1 MAAEIFKEVMNI
13 LEPLIMREKEGL
25 KPIGRVV
32 VGTIEGD
39 LHDIGKNLFIVFL
52 RSMGFEV
59 IDLGIDVPVK
69 KIC

>member
-1 MAAEIFKEVMNI
+1 MSRIFFF
-13 LEPLIMREKEGL
+13 RS
-25 KPIGRVV
+25 
-32 VGTIEGD
+32 IEGD